1 MKYKRNYLDERAN
14 QAISFYLEMN
24 KFVVCMCVTVVAKTN
39 ACTDFNHFRKQCKI
53 SIWIAQIIL
62 KCRLF

>member
-24 KFVVCMCVTVVAKTN
+24 KFVVCDRGSEQMLGL
-39 ACTDFNHFRKQCKI
+39 
-53 SIWIAQIIL
+53 IL
-62 KCRLF
+62 TIFAHSAESQFKLLKSF